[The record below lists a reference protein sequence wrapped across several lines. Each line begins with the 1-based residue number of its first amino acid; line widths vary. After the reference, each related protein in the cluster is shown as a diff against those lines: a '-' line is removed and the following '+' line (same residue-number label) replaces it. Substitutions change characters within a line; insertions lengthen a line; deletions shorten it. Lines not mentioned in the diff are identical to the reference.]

1 MKITVKGKEY
11 ELDDLVIK
19 GVSVEEQE
27 LVVTAMRDEDFFKV
41 YTSDNTYLTKLKKM
55 VVANPKDWEVEN
67 VYESC
72 NRITGVRFKAPK
84 KLLSFRASSKTN
96 TLSEEQKA
104 ANAERLKAARL
115 AKQDID

>member
-19 GVSVEEQE
+19 GTSLEEQE
-27 LVVTAMRDEDFFKV
+27 LVVTAMRSEDFFEA

-55 VVANPKDWEVEN
+55 VAANPKDWEIKDI
-67 VYESC
+67 YESYGE
-72 NRITGVRFKAPK
+72 ITGVRFKAPK
-84 KLLSFRASSKTN
+84 NLLSFRVSSKAN

-115 AKQDID
+115 AKQNID

>member
-11 ELDDLVIK
+11 ELDDLIIK

-27 LVVTAMRDEDFFKV
+27 LVVTAMRDEDFFEA

-55 VVANPKDWEVEN
+55 VAANPKDWEIEN
-67 VYESC
+67 VCES
-72 NRITGVRFKAPK
+72 RGKITGVKFRAPK
-84 KLLSFRASSKTN
+84 KLLSFRASSKIN
-96 TLSEEQKA
+96 TLSDEQKA